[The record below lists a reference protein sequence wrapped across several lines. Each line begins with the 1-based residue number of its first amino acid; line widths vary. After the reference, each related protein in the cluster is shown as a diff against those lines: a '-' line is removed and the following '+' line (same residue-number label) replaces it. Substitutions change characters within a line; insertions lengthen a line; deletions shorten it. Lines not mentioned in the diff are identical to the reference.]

1 MILRFSLLVIGL
13 LFLAGCDNEKNKARR
28 FNDSLMIHQVRLME
42 HLDKIS
48 ELSLAGKVDSLNKEV
63 ARTHQEVKASL
74 DSIQTLTPYPGWE
87 GMKEKMTE
95 LFVFYD
101 DLFTNDYPR
110 YLEILQSDSV
120 TQEDIKSNLM
130 QIQFR
135 ELQAV
140 QIERELE
147 ALQDSLTQSIGIRL
161 TKKTE
166 QQ

>member
-1 MILRFSLLVIGL
+1 MITRFSLMLLGL
-13 LFLAGCDNEKNKARR
+13 LLLAGCDNEKNKARR

-48 ELSLAGKVDSLNKEV
+48 EWSIAGKTDSLKDEV

-74 DSIQTLTPYPGWE
+74 DSINAITPYPGWE
-87 GMKEKMTE
+87 EMKEKMTE

-101 DLFTNDYPR
+101 DLFTDDYPR

-120 TQEDIKSNLM
+120 TQEEIKSNLM

-161 TKKTE
+161 AKKTE